1 MLKKLFIYEW
11 KETWKLVALLNLIVI
26 GVTAIGVF
34 LLSMDG
40 WQNMDDRYAAV
51 LGTIYGIVYIIAIF
65 ALSIAVG
72 VYFYIRFFKNFY
84 SDEGYLMHTLPVT
97 KHDLILSKAF
107 VASIWSLISS
117 VVIAVSV
124 ALIINALAMMDGQ
137 NIWAEISKEIAKAG
151 VQKELTIIGILVVIS
166 MIAGSFAGVMS
177 GYVAVSIGQLF
188 PKMKILASIGAFV
201 LISFAIQVAGSV
213 GNTQMMFLGAG
224 YSAESGMGFA
234 IASLIYTIVGAVVL
248 AVAFYFATYYIMDNK
263 LNLD

>member
-1 MLKKLFIYEW
+1 
-11 KETWKLVALLNLIVI
+11 
-26 GVTAIGVF
+26 
-34 LLSMDG
+34 
-40 WQNMDDRYAAV
+40 
-51 LGTIYGIVYIIAIF
+51 
-65 ALSIAVG
+65 
-72 VYFYIRFFKNFY
+72 
-84 SDEGYLMHTLPVT
+84 
-97 KHDLILSKAF
+97 
-107 VASIWSLISS
+107 
-117 VVIAVSV
+117 
-124 ALIINALAMMDGQ
+124 MDGQ

-213 GNTQMMFLGAG
+213 GNTQMMFLGTG
-224 YSAESGMGFA
+224 YNAESGMGFA

>member
-40 WQNMDDRYAAV
+40 WQNMDDRYAAI
-51 LGTIYGIVYIIAIF
+51 LGMLYGTVYIIAII

-84 SDEGYLMHTLPVT
+84 SDEGYLMQTLPVT

-124 ALIINALAMMDGQ
+124 ALIINALAVMDGQ
-137 NIWAEISKEIAKAG
+137 NIWEEISKEIAKTG
-151 VQKELTIIGILVVIS
+151 VQKELIIVGILFVIS
-166 MIAGSFAGVMS
+166 MIMGCFAGVMS
-177 GYVAVSIGQLF
+177 GYVSVSIGQLF
-188 PKMKILASIGAFV
+188 PKQKILGSIGAFV
-201 LISFAIQVAGSV
+201 LICFVMQVLGSV
-213 GNTQMMFLGAG
+213 GNTQMMFWGIG
-224 YSAESGMGFA
+224 DSPESAMGFF
-234 IASLIYTIVGAVVL
+234 IASLVYAIVIATVL
-248 AVAFYFATYYIMDNK
+248 TGVFYYATYYIMDNK